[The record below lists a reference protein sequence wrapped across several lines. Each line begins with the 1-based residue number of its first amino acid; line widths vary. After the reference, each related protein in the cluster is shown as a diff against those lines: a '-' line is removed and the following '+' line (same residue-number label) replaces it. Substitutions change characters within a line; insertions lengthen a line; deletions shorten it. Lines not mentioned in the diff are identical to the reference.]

1 MATNQSTSGKRC
13 TRSSG
18 TAWKVVVA
26 VVLLRLCVGYHF
38 LSEGS
43 KKVTY
48 DKAHKTWSIHVPT
61 AAVMGQAK
69 GPLAG
74 FIQNQLPGGHGW
86 QSLLAAPEELT
97 PESGKQLNDWV
108 GAYVKRRQG
117 ELGKGVP
124 KEVEI
129 PEFAP
134 YSEWAK
140 QIVADWKAIH
150 TSFTGVKGL
159 DEEQIAEAAALFEER
174 ERRLAD
180 YLAEESLD
188 IQAYRHELWRLEKSA
203 EASGASEVPFKKERL
218 AEKTA
223 EVSRTPRK
231 WVGGVKKLQAGYVG
245 DLRNVLTVDQR
256 DSQVGELVDSAVTT
270 SKEKKLQFVNLAVT
284 CLTLGVGVCLLA
296 GFCTRIAS
304 IAGAMFLLSIMVTQP
319 PWVLGA
325 RTEFFYYQLVE
336 LAAFLFL
343 AAVGAGRWAGL
354 DSIIHCLWSKC
365 CGTKSS

>member
-1 MATNQSTSGKRC
+1 M
-13 TRSSG
+13 
-18 TAWKVVVA
+18 VA
-26 VVLLRLCVGYHF
+26 LVLLRLCVGYHF

-69 GPLAG
+69 GPFAG

-86 QSLLAAPEELT
+86 QSLLAVPEEMT
-97 PESGKQLNDWV
+97 SDSGQQLNDWV
-108 GAYVKRRQG
+108 GAYVKRRQS
-117 ELGKGVP
+117 ELGKGVH

-140 QIVADWKAIH
+140 QITTDWKAIH
-150 TSFTGVKGL
+150 TSFTSVKGL
-159 DEEQIAEAAALFEER
+159 DEEQIADAAALFEVR

-188 IQAYRHELWRLEKSA
+188 IQAYRHEVWRLEKA
-203 EASGASEVPFKKERL
+203 GAASGAAEIPFRKERL

-223 EVSRTPRK
+223 EVSRSPRK
-231 WVGGVKKLQAGYVG
+231 WVAGVKKLQKGYVD
-245 DLRNVLTVDQR
+245 DLRNILTSEQR
-256 DSQVGELVDSAVTT
+256 DSNLGELVESALTT
-270 SKEKKLQFVNLAVT
+270 PKEKNLERVNLAVT
-284 CLTLGVGVCLLA
+284 CLTLGVGICLLA
-296 GFCTRIAS
+296 GFCTRLAS

-319 PWVLGA
+319 PWVPGA
-325 RTEFFYYQLVE
+325 NTTFFYYQLVE
-336 LAAFLFL
+336 LAAFGFL